1 MSSTKAVTPSATT
14 ATFFG
19 GAAAVPKAAMS
30 PALVVND
37 VTPDDAGLR
46 LLASAGRWAAA
57 AALAERLEGD
67 HLEQR
72 TMYPTEAS
80 LKYTLVRVQSYIKL
94 QMFDRVKQVF
104 DTLGNFNDS
113 RFCAAAGSVVG
124 PASSY
129 FSVREVD
136 SSRKSIVPFS
146 LWFLHAQVPML
157 CHAQQTALQDSQQ
170 RLYELLARCELQV
183 SSSSQPAGSTTPSH
197 PGAATTAAPA
207 GGSLVLWRQRAR
219 RVRRALVGNHFELEQ
234 FSSALV
240 LQRDIADTETNELQ
254 HLVAVQMLGCMCLR
268 SGNSTLATEVFRSIE
283 RMQVDD
289 EAYDAET
296 NASLASTKEVMVAMN
311 HALLLSFHGY
321 FGEACATL
329 RNIMSGVPV
338 DQASMPTTVVSSTS
352 AASGAVGAQAEA
364 LAVRQQMRRYAT
376 TSLCACL
383 PFLHRNDAPDAPPAP
398 PLNSSVSVP
407 VLTLTTSG
415 SAAAS
420 NKAAEPSHPLA
431 TPTTSPTSTLPRT
444 SVQSLLL
451 FLEEQ
456 VRVDPRGMLHIDA
469 FIQNYYR
476 AVDLE
481 NAAPLVPEGGGAAAV
496 PSSLLGAA
504 SPLRGDVMEGLLEQ
518 FRGWRDSRR
527 GRPVTATTA

>member
-1 MSSTKAVTPSATT
+1 
-14 ATFFG
+14 
-19 GAAAVPKAAMS
+19 
-30 PALVVND
+30 
-37 VTPDDAGLR
+37 
-46 LLASAGRWAAA
+46 
-57 AALAERLEGD
+57 
-67 HLEQR
+67 
-72 TMYPTEAS
+72 
-80 LKYTLVRVQSYIKL
+80 
-94 QMFDRVKQVF
+94 
-104 DTLGNFNDS
+104 
-113 RFCAAAGSVVG
+113 
-124 PASSY
+124 
-129 FSVREVD
+129 
-136 SSRKSIVPFS
+136 
-146 LWFLHAQVPML
+146 
-157 CHAQQTALQDSQQ
+157 
-170 RLYELLARCELQV
+170 
-183 SSSSQPAGSTTPSH
+183 
-197 PGAATTAAPA
+197 
-207 GGSLVLWRQRAR
+207 VLWRQRAR

-234 FSSALV
+234 FSSAMV

-338 DQASMPTTVVSSTS
+338 DQASMPITVAPATS
-352 AASGAVGAQAEA
+352 AAAALGAVGAQAEA

-407 VLTLTTSG
+407 VLALTTSAA
-415 SAAAS
+415 AAAS

-431 TPTTSPTSTLPRT
+431 TPMAPPTSTLPRT

-481 NAAPLVPEGGGAAAV
+481 NAVPLVAEGGGAAAV

-527 GRPVTATTA
+527 GRPVTVSAA